1 MHLRNQVDVHCKI
14 TKLYGFLSPG
24 KRGLMGFHL
33 GVWYSARAISNQEAA
48 ELFRLLSEQRW
59 VPLEQYVSVYS
70 FYNDLTSVFPEIE
83 MTPEEKLED
92 CPWSCAMD
100 HSGLHVLMDIEHE
113 KARVILPL
121 VLGLAQKHGWSVS
134 TRSITR
140 FTFRPSCRLT
150 FR

>member
-1 MHLRNQVDVHCKI
+1 M
-14 TKLYGFLSPG
+14 
-24 KRGLMGFHL
+24 MGFHL

-92 CPWSCAMD
+92 CPWSCATD

-113 KARVILPL
+113 KASVILPL
-121 VLGLAQKHGWSVS
+121 VLGLAQKHGLVCFDPQYHKVYLPPLLQVDVPLMHSVEQ
-134 TRSITR
+134 I
-140 FTFRPSCRLT
+140 L
-150 FR
+150 